1 MILTGVSN
9 AVEGVIQLFVVL
21 IMFLF
26 VLALAYLAAR
36 FAGRFQSNIQS
47 RSNVRTIETAR
58 IGNNKY
64 IQIVKIGSRYFAIG
78 VGKDDVTFLTE
89 LKEEELNLDALN
101 NNTKGSFKDILSQLQ
116 KKKDENDTDEDLNE
130 CDENLIPVT
139 EGGIY
144 PVALDKNMQ

>member
-89 LKEEELNLDALN
+89 LKEEELNLDALK

-116 KKKDENDTDEDLNE
+116 KKKDENDTDE
-130 CDENLIPVT
+130 T
-139 EGGIY
+139 
-144 PVALDKNMQ
+144 

>member
-116 KKKDENDTDEDLNE
+116 KKKDENDTDE
-130 CDENLIPVT
+130 T
-139 EGGIY
+139 
-144 PVALDKNMQ
+144 